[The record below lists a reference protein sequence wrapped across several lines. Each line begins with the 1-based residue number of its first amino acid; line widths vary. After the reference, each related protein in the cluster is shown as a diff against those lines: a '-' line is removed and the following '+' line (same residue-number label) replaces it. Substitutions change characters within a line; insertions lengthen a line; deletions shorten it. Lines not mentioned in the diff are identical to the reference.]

1 MSTSTHR
8 IVLWGDVDLYR
19 KAELQEL
26 VREFQ
31 DSESKSVSV
40 FMGEVTFVDSVGL
53 AFLVELRG
61 VAQTL
66 GGTVQVVDASESV
79 LRLLRL
85 VDVAGTFVVTRTD
98 STDLSALDVPAETYA
113 AG

>member
-1 MSTSTHR
+1 MPTSTHR
-8 IVLWGDVDLYR
+8 IVLWGDVDLIR
-19 KAELQEL
+19 NAELQGL

-31 DSESKSVSV
+31 DSGSKSVSV

-61 VAQTL
+61 VAQSR
-66 GGTVQVVDASESV
+66 GGQVQVVDAPEPA

-85 VDVAGTFVVTRTD
+85 VDVAGQFVLTRTD
-98 STDLSALDVPAETYA
+98 SSDLAYS
-113 AG
+113 

>member
-66 GGTVQVVDASESV
+66 GGTVQVVDASEFV

-98 STDLSALDVPAETYA
+98 STDLSVLDVPAETHA